1 MSQYVNKISSEF
13 VNQYAART
21 PPWGPIGYIVYKRTY
36 ARPVAG
42 ENRTEEWWETVHRCC
57 NGILSL
63 GGKFTQQEIEI
74 LYDKVFNL
82 KCCFSGRALWQL
94 GTRTVEKIGGDSL
107 MNCWGTAVNDPI
119 KIFCFVFDELM
130 LGGGV
135 GFNIQRE
142 FVYEMPRVK
151 HAVDVVRRDEKDVD
165 FIVPDNREGW
175 VELLRRVLQA
185 FYVTGKSFHYST
197 ICVRGK
203 GTPIR
208 SFGGTASGPEDL
220 CNGIEEICKILTS
233 RVGKKLRP
241 IDCLDV
247 MNIIGSIVI
256 AGNVR
261 RSAQIALGDMDDWQY
276 LDAKNWGKGD
286 VPNWRA
292 MSNNSV
298 ICNDF
303 EHLPSKFWSGYNGE
317 GEAYGLVHLKNCQTH
332 GRMKDGKG
340 YRPDK
345 DVVSVN
351 PCLVGDTLV
360 SVADGRGHVSI
371 RQLADDGE
379 DVPVFC
385 MDSSGKL
392 AVRYMRNPRVTGRN
406 MPVYK
411 ITLENGH
418 ILRTTSSHKF
428 MTTGLEYKTVNDLE
442 VGDGL
447 RMLTRYDARNT
458 YVLGNQEIKNIHM
471 LTSEFVGLNKKE
483 RYMKTNNDIRRHAI
497 KLTQDIGR
505 VFGPEEWKNYAKKNQ
520 LPQECPK
527 WRQDHLGGM
536 SGLSKW
542 AAIQL
547 GFNSVLQTGNLDRK
561 TMDSYLKLI
570 REGYDCEIVDKQI
583 RIKKTCEVCGKPFF
597 VLPSIREA
605 GLCSW
610 YCKSRQFYNNKINND
625 KNTSFKHRIIS
636 IEHDGQEDVYNGTV
650 DEFHNFFVGGFN
662 ETTRNNKRKILYVN
676 NLQCGE
682 LPLSNMESCNLAEI
696 FLPNL
701 KDEAEF
707 KEVAGL
713 CCMVTKT
720 ISCLQ
725 FSHEET
731 QLIASKNYRLGVGV
745 TGFLQEHG
753 LRDEQVFDN
762 VYHHVEEVDRR
773 YSEVLGVKPSI
784 KLTTCK
790 PSGTL
795 SLLPNVT
802 PGVHPAYA
810 PYYIRRVQM
819 ASNDPLVGRC
829 RQSGYHIE
837 PVINLD
843 GSYNRNTM
851 VVSFPM
857 KAPEGAI
864 CAKDVTAVQQM
875 EWAKWIQ
882 RNWSDNSVSVTVY
895 YKKEELPEIQAWLT
909 QNYDKHI
916 KTISFLLHKDHGF
929 AQAPYEEISEEKY
942 KELSKKATPI
952 TSLCQDG
959 GGHELQSNLECSK
972 GTCPV
977 K

>member
-1 MSQYVNKISSEF
+1 MSQYITKISPDF
-13 VNQYAART
+13 VNQYANRT

-36 ARPVAG
+36 SRPVAG
-42 ENRTEEWWETVHRCC
+42 EGRTEEWWETIHRCC
-57 NGILSL
+57 NGILSI
-63 GGKFTQQEIEI
+63 GGRFTTQEIEN

-94 GTRTVEKIGGDSL
+94 GTSTVDKIGGDSL

-142 FVYEMPRVK
+142 FVYEMPKVK
-151 HAVDVVRRDEKDVD
+151 YAVDVVRRDEKDVD
-165 FIVPDNREGW
+165 FIVPDNRGGW
-175 VELLRRVLQA
+175 IELLRRVLQA

-241 IDCLDV
+241 IDCLDI

-317 GEAYGLVHLKNCQTH
+317 GEAYGLVHLKNCQTY

-340 YRPDK
+340 YRPDR

-351 PCLVGDTLV
+351 PCLTGDTLV
-360 SVADGRGHVSI
+360 AVADGRGHVSI
-371 RQLADDGE
+371 GQLADEGKDI
-379 DVPVFC
+379 PVFC
-385 MDSSGKL
+385 MNNNGKL

-418 ILRTTSSHKF
+418 ILRTTSNHKF
-428 MTTGLEYKTVNDLE
+428 MTTGLEYKTVNE
-442 VGDGL
+442 MRIGDGL
-447 RMLTRYDARNT
+447 RIWDT
-458 YVLGNQEIKNIHM
+458 YRKKHSDNNIE
-471 LTSEFVGLNKKE
+471 TSSRMYCGQ
-483 RYMKTNNDIRRHAI
+483 TNDDLRIHAV
-497 KLTQDIGR
+497 KLVQDFGR
-505 VFGPEEWKNYAKKNQ
+505 TFSAEEWRRYAKNNK
-520 LPQECPK
+520 LPQVFSK
-527 WRQDHLGGM
+527 WRRDHLGGI

-542 AAIQL
+542 AAAEL
-547 GFNSVLQTGNLDRK
+547 GLNDTLHTSGLDAGTIR
-561 TMDSYLKLI
+561 SYMELTHN
-570 REGYDCEIVDKQI
+570 GYDCDIIDKEI
-583 RIKKTCEVCGKPFF
+583 RINKTCEVCGNAFS
-597 VLPSIREA
+597 VHPSFREV
-605 GLCSW
+605 GLCRRECQLRPSEI
-610 YCKSRQFYNNKINND
+610 SRQGSQFGYHKDMKEASCFN
-625 KNTSFKHRIIS
+625 HRIIS

-650 DEFHNFFVGGFN
+650 DEFHNFFVGGFD

-713 CCMVTKT
+713 CCMVAKT
-720 ISCLQ
+720 ISCLK

-731 QLIASKNYRLGVGV
+731 QLIAGKNYRLGVGV
-745 TGFLQEHG
+745 TGFLQDHG

-762 VYHHVEEVDRR
+762 VYHHVEEVDRA
-773 YSEVLGVKPSI
+773 YSDVLGVKPSI

-810 PYYIRRVQM
+810 PYYVRRVQM
-819 ASNDPLVGRC
+819 ASNDPLVGKC

-837 PVINLD
+837 PVVNLD

-851 VVSFPM
+851 VISFPM

-875 EWAKWIQ
+875 EWAMWMQ

-929 AQAPYEEISEEKY
+929 AQAPYEEISEDRY
-942 KELSKKATPI
+942 RELSKKVVPI
-952 TSLCQDG
+952 TSLSQDDG
-959 GGHELQSNLECSK
+959 SHELHSNLECSK